1 MSFSLA
7 KSIWEFVRL
16 RQGLKDL
23 EELYAL
29 EEIQPLLFEV
39 IQLYL
44 YAMKNEPEG
53 I

>member
-44 YAMKNEPEG
+44 YAMKN
-53 I
+53 